1 MRQESAVTGIGVR
14 MAGAALAAALILA
27 AFPAGAADVPAP
39 DGYRQDRYR
48 SPTPASL
55 PGAAT
60 VDAGRA
66 AELAARGAVLLDVMP
81 VTVSRLGGEATWLV
95 DEPHRTIDGAV
106 WLPNVGVGTP
116 SPAVEAWYRGW
127 LERLSGGDPG
137 RPLVVFCKADCWM
150 SWNAAKRA
158 LSYGYTA
165 VHWFRDGTDG
175 WAESGRALVE
185 GRPAGPPPA
194 EKTVEKTAEQTDV
207 SARAEREK

>member
-1 MRQESAVTGIGVR
+1 MRHESPVTAIGARV
-14 MAGAALAAALILA
+14 AGAALAVALALA
-27 AFPAGAADVPAP
+27 AWPARADVPVP

-48 SPTPASL
+48 SPTPSVL

-60 VDAGRA
+60 VDAGRV
-66 AELAARGAVLLDVMP
+66 AELAAQGAVLLDVMP
-81 VTVSRLGGEATWLV
+81 VTVSRLGGGAMWLV
-95 DEPHRTIDGAV
+95 DEPHRTIAGAV
-106 WLPNVGVGTP
+106 WLPNVGTGAP
-116 SPAVEAWYRGW
+116 SPEVETWYRGW

-175 WAESGRALVE
+175 WAESGRTLVE
-185 GRPAGPPPA
+185 GRLAGPPPETRTT
-194 EKTVEKTAEQTDV
+194 EKGPTGKTDV

>member
-1 MRQESAVTGIGVR
+1 MLAV
-14 MAGAALAAALILA
+14 ALALGVLGLVVP
-27 AFPAGAADVPAP
+27 PARADVPAP

-48 SPTPASL
+48 SPTPSAL

-60 VDAGRA
+60 VDAGRV
-66 AELAARGAVLLDVMP
+66 AELAGQGAVLIDVMP
-81 VTVSRLGGEATWLV
+81 VTVSRLGGGGTWLL
-95 DEPHRTIDGAV
+95 DPPHRTIDGAV
-106 WLPNVGVGTP
+106 WLPNVGAGTP

-127 LERLSGGDPG
+127 LERLSGGDPR

-175 WAESGRALVE
+175 WAESGRPLVE
-185 GRPAGPPPA
+185 GRPAGPPP
-194 EKTVEKTAEQTDV
+194 VEQKDL